1 MARRVSAKRYAL
13 ALYQLAVENGGVEE
27 WFDSLKSCSD
37 ILSDA
42 ALAGLMK
49 APKVNL
55 NQKMAVISEVLPG
68 LPKFV
73 GNLLGILVTRGDT
86 GIIPSVVEEYRVL
99 LDLENGRG
107 HAEITS
113 VIPLDKSQLEKL
125 GSYLDELTGKQVE
138 LNNVVDPGILAG
150 VVARIGDKLIDGS
163 AKTKLQDLKKSLTQL
178 G

>member
-13 ALYQLAVENGGVEE
+13 ALYELAVENGEVDA

-37 ILSDA
+37 TLMDSTLS
-42 ALAGLMK
+42 GLVK

-55 NQKMAVISEVLPG
+55 DRKMAVISEVLPG

-73 GNLLGILVTRGDT
+73 SNLIGILITRGEMD
-86 GIIPSVVEEYRVL
+86 IVSSVVEEYRLL

-107 HAEITS
+107 HAQVTS
-113 VIPLDKSQLEKL
+113 AIPLDKSQLGKL
-125 GSYLDELTGKQVE
+125 GDYLSQLTGKQVA
-138 LNNVVDPGILAG
+138 LNNVVDSRVLAG

-163 AKTKLQDLKKSLTQL
+163 AKTKLQDLKKSLT
-178 G
+178 